1 MIEISGQCLLF
12 RTYIFGRQS
21 GKLEGGKLSPDVVFS
36 SVRDI
41 GIEKSTGS
49 SLNVYLKSYP

>member
-1 MIEISGQCLLF
+1 MFTLSNIYFQK
-12 RTYIFGRQS
+12 TVDAY